1 MEPFVHDA
9 QYSIIICTSC
19 KYAVVANEAAAHL
32 RNHHGSIS
40 TKDRVKVAK
49 VVGNIPD
56 IIQSQDELQSFPYPA
71 ATVEPIGHIAPPQT
85 DGLRCQACRY
95 VCRRVRN
102 MQEHCRVEHGWKNE
116 WEKGGNVRKKAREA
130 RAVPWTTGVPCQ
142 RFFPSRAGSRWFE
155 VGRGHTLAGNSGSA
169 EAGTDDTAWF
179 VALHDEQEQRFE
191 TGGREEVSALDEKLE
206 PNGWL
211 YRVGWTKDL
220 EGLNKARL
228 QEATRPI
235 EDDEETLRVMWA
247 VFDAVADKA
256 RATAAPHKVGHDVLF
271 EAERREMGQKPV
283 RPFDNRMEADTWQRY
298 KEVWR
303 KMICIWFRTDEWAD
317 EDRPPYRFTVR
328 QGELWDAFTGRVETD
343 ISSTQGGREEEVE
356 RMCLDA
362 VMAFI
367 EEPYRQSQRE
377 SAIICALAV
386 LGIREDGG
394 WHQATEYTTNYSAV
408 IKVAKMFVVYQ
419 AWLERQD
426 EVAEM
431 AKTKGAEV
439 AYDEATSV

>member
-1 MEPFVHDA
+1 
-9 QYSIIICTSC
+9 
-19 KYAVVANEAAAHL
+19 
-32 RNHHGSIS
+32 
-40 TKDRVKVAK
+40 
-49 VVGNIPD
+49 
-56 IIQSQDELQSFPYPA
+56 
-71 ATVEPIGHIAPPQT
+71 
-85 DGLRCQACRY
+85 
-95 VCRRVRN
+95 

-116 WEKGGNVRKKAREA
+116 WQKGGNVRSKARAPRE
-130 RAVPWTTGVPCQ
+130 VPWTTGVPCQ

-155 VGRGHTLAGNSGSA
+155 VGRGQTLAGNSGSA
-169 EAGTDDTAWF
+169 EPGTDDAAWF

-191 TGGREEVSALDEKLE
+191 AGGREEVSALDEKLE

-220 EGLNKARL
+220 EGLNKTKL
-228 QEATRPI
+228 HEATRPI
-235 EDDEETLRVMWA
+235 EDDEETLRNVWA
-247 VFDAVADKA
+247 VFDSVADKA

-271 EAERREMGQKPV
+271 EAERREVGKKPV

-317 EDRPPYRFTVR
+317 EDRPPYRFTIR
-328 QGELWDAFTGRVETD
+328 QGELWDAFTDRVEMDT
-343 ISSTQGGREEEVE
+343 STQAGREEEVE
-356 RMCLDA
+356 RKCLEVERKCLDA
-362 VMAFI
+362 VVSFI

-377 SAIICALAV
+377 NAIISALAV

-426 EVAEM
+426 EVEEM
-431 AKTKGAEV
+431 SKTKGAEV